1 VRWARWWNIDDVTY
15 HVTAAAADNK
25 QKAASSLPVLH
36 TIVPVYFTHIVIYSI
51 CKCTRPLR
59 SLDSRCVVL
68 VASCHRL
75 DESIMQGGVPG
86 SCPCSH
92 CTAVCRLVRPSV
104 HRSLLYQ
111 TPEALEAGGGGAS
124 GASAPPHTHTLNEGG
139 QCPHPPTVVSSFL
152 RCLKCVFTG
161 AVVAAMQFN
170 ITAWKCNYCDRQWR
184 WVSNRPPA
192 LRPAVRPSVLPA
204 GQCHGHC
211 QCRCRCE
218 VATFA
223 LLCRITSH

>member
-1 VRWARWWNIDDVTY
+1 M
-15 HVTAAAADNK
+15 TAAAADNK

-111 TPEALEAGGGGAS
+111 TPEALEAGGRGSIRGKCPPTHTHFERGGAM
-124 GASAPPHTHTLNEGG
+124 PPPSNCCFIVLEMLKM
-139 QCPHPPTVVSSFL
+139 CVYWSS
-152 RCLKCVFTG
+152 RCCH
-161 AVVAAMQFN
+161 AIQHH
-170 ITAWKCNYCDRQWR
+170 
-184 WVSNRPPA
+184 
-192 LRPAVRPSVLPA
+192 SV
-204 GQCHGHC
+204 
-211 QCRCRCE
+211 E
-218 VATFA
+218 V
-223 LLCRITSH
+223 